1 MTPSSARPANSG
13 AGRWIPWVF
22 VGAFGLIIAVNAA
35 LIWFAVGSFSGL
47 AEAHPYQAGLD
58 YNRTLA
64 AARAQ
69 EALGWR
75 AELSLAPAA
84 EPGAML
90 VSASLVDGRGH
101 AIEGATV
108 EAEFARPAAR
118 GHDRAAVLAPQAG
131 GAYAAIVPLG
141 LKGQWEVRL
150 VAQSGGVRWQTTQRV
165 IAP

>member
-1 MTPSSARPANSG
+1 MTPSSARPVKPAS
-13 AGRWIPWVF
+13 GRWIPWVF

-47 AEAHPYQAGLD
+47 AEAHPYQAGLE

-64 AARAQ
+64 EARAQ
-69 EALGWR
+69 EALGWK

-84 EPGAML
+84 EPGAVR
-90 VSASLVDGRGH
+90 VSASLVDGHGH

-108 EAEFARPAAR
+108 EAEFVRPAAR
-118 GHDRAAVLAPQAG
+118 GHDRAALLAPQAG
-131 GAYAAIVPLG
+131 GGYAAIVPLG

-150 VAQSGGVRWQTTQRV
+150 VARSGGARWQTTER
-165 IAP
+165 ILAP